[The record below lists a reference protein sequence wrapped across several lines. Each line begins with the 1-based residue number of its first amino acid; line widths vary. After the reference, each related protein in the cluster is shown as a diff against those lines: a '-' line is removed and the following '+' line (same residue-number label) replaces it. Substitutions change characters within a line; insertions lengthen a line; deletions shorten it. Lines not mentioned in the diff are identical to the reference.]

1 MTGGLM
7 QLLAYGFQ
15 DIDFFK
21 TKSIETIES
30 IEWQVNKITF
40 EIPINAICPI
50 SLEVLQK
57 QNGLCKCLECKN
69 VFGYYAYKKWIEI
82 WNNCPLCRTKNIE
95 HNYYTLNGD
104 VIEI

>member
-15 DIDFFK
+15 DIYLFK

-40 EIPINAICPI
+40 EIP
-50 SLEVLQK
+50 LHK
-57 QNGLCKCLECKN
+57 
-69 VFGYYAYKKWIEI
+69 
-82 WNNCPLCRTKNIE
+82 T
-95 HNYYTLNGD
+95 
-104 VIEI
+104 